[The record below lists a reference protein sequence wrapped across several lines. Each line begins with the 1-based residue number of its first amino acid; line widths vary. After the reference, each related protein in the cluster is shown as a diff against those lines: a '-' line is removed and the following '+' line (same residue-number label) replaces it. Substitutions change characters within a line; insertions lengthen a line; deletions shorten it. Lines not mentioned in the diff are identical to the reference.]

1 MCRYCE
7 SPKAKTWQGVT
18 LNDKT
23 FETDDVRLSIVYGD
37 YSDDEKEHYYIS
49 SESNHIDASIEIN
62 YCPICGRKL

>member
-23 FETDDVRLSIVYGD
+23 FETDDARLFIDYGD
-37 YSDDEKEHYYIS
+37 YSSDDKKHYYLCTEGS
-49 SESNHIDASIEIN
+49 HIDACVEIK
-62 YCPICGRKL
+62 YCPMCGRKL